1 MDAGKRTIND
11 IFNGNR
17 VLEIPFFKDPMYGE
31 YLSGSDY

>member
-17 VLEIPFFKDPMYGE
+17 VLEIPFFQRSYGE